1 MVSRL
6 FGGAVDAVARI
17 LPFPQGEAYFW
28 RRAGLATAY
37 FFSVIVLA
45 ETTVGLIAGN
55 WSRHDLLS
63 AAKFIALVIPG
74 YVAGFFVAGWIWD
87 ATRRVQHRLIGYITR
102 GALGIAA
109 LYAAIGV
116 IMPYTAPSM
125 TYANIWGLPLIMG
138 TVGGIAGGMMWIID
152 RARGRLARSYRDSD

>member
-1 MVSRL
+1 
-6 FGGAVDAVARI
+6 
-17 LPFPQGEAYFW
+17 
-28 RRAGLATAY
+28 
-37 FFSVIVLA
+37 
-45 ETTVGLIAGN
+45 
-55 WSRHDLLS
+55 
-63 AAKFIALVIPG
+63 
-74 YVAGFFVAGWIWD
+74 
-87 ATRRVQHRLIGYITR
+87 LIGYITR